1 MSSNCVKLV
10 TEADPLHFPL
20 VKLSVLNI
28 ITIRY
33 IVEAVIKIALH
44 SSCHARSAKQMTG
57 WIAPKS
63 QSAFLQRLTDM
74 RTGMLSW
81 KANKKVSDSND
92 EADNSDNCEPR
103 GKENHFFPFS

>member
-1 MSSNCVKLV
+1 MSSNYVKVV

-44 SSCHARSAKQMTG
+44 SSCHVRSAKQMTG

-63 QSAFLQRLTDM
+63 ESAFLQRLTDK
-74 RTGMLSW
+74 RTGMLS
-81 KANKKVSDSND
+81 
-92 EADNSDNCEPR
+92 
-103 GKENHFFPFS
+103 